1 MQFTYQYKGNS
12 QVASDV
18 NQSSVSFAPDSLRK
32 PTFFVATL
40 KQGLAFREA
49 ISALHQV
56 VVCDMRFQPRDKSD
70 YEQWLAQMQEQLLA
84 EFISKGTQAKDKLER
99 VKHELSQ
106 LNKQSSEL
114 LAPYY
119 KAQSKYFNYLYQHD
133 MDAWWVLDP
142 VITVNPDE
150 VFFECFSE
158 DESSYGKLSCRY
170 EVFEKIT
177 DFECGTTNID
187 YSQGLYEQFQ
197 QIRDY
202 KKTQLI
208 IDPDGF
214 KVQTADGDSFE
225 EKKIDL
231 PDSWIRGFLQVSSAM
246 TMPMVA
252 IDLQPMDIHNIC
264 QMLRRHKERVGP
276 RSMRFVLTP
285 GHRVKI
291 IFEPWG
297 YELICRRSIYQGS
310 TEQTVRVWGRRRIHI
325 LERLIP
331 LADKF
336 TLHLL
341 GDGMP
346 SFYIADLGDL
356 SFTLGLSGWSANDW
370 SKMANFDL
378 MAARS
383 EVDDITASSIYQALL
398 SKWVASAEQLSKATG
413 FDRVTVTTALAK
425 YAQHGQVL
433 YDLSQGLYRIRELS
447 REPLDMSVLR
457 FSNEREALAQRF
469 VDAQLATLQTP
480 SEYNGGISLHGEVL
494 DNAVCYQS
502 TLTIDSDFRI
512 SAASCHCHFYHQNKL
527 RKGPCEHMIALRLL
541 FNQSVKANK
550 NNGIDR

>member
-1 MQFTYQYKGNS
+1 MEFTYQYKGSS
-12 QVASDV
+12 QVASGV
-18 NQSSVSFAPDSLRK
+18 NQSSVSFAPDALRK
-32 PTFFVATL
+32 PTFFVAAL

-56 VVCDMRFQPRDKSD
+56 VISDMRFQPRDKGD

-84 EFISKGTQAKDKLER
+84 EFISNGTQAKDKLEQ
-99 VKHELSQ
+99 VKHELAQ
-106 LNKQSSEL
+106 LNKQSNEL

-119 KAQSKYFNYLYQHD
+119 KAQGQYFNYLYQHD
-133 MDAWWVLDP
+133 IDAWWVLDP

-158 DESSYGKLSCRY
+158 DESSYGKLSCHY
-170 EVFEKIT
+170 DVFEKIT

-214 KVQTADGDSFE
+214 NIQTGDAQSFE

-231 PDSWIRGFLQVSSAM
+231 PDSWVRGFLQVSSAM
-246 TMPMVA
+246 TLPMVV

-264 QMLRRHKERVGP
+264 QMLRRHKERTGP

-285 GHRVKI
+285 GQCVKI
-291 IFEPWG
+291 VFDPWG

-310 TEQTVRVWGRRRIHI
+310 TEQTIRVWGRRRIHI

-331 LADKF
+331 IAEKF

-378 MAARS
+378 MAARE
-383 EVDDITASSIYQALL
+383 EVDDITANSIYQALL
-398 SKWVASAEQLSKATG
+398 KKWVASAEQLSKDTG
-413 FDRVTVTTALAK
+413 FDQMTVRSSLAK

-433 YDLSQGLYRIRELS
+433 YDLDQDVYRVRELS
-447 REPLDMSVLR
+447 REPLDMKLLR
-457 FSNEREALAQRF
+457 FSNQREELAQRF
-469 VDAQLATLQTP
+469 VDANLVTLKTY
-480 SEYNGGISLHGEVL
+480 SECNDGISLDGEIL
-494 DNAVCYQS
+494 DNAVCYQ
-502 TLTIDSDFRI
+502 TALTIDSDFRI

-527 RKGPCEHMIALRLL
+527 RKGPCEHMIALRLF
-541 FNQSVKANK
+541 FNQRVNANK
-550 NNGIDR
+550 NKGIDR